1 MSEKNLSV
9 QRLKERKNLDLIA
22 RVFTIN
28 HLCNILVPDRNWRVT
43 KHSLS
48 TFRILKSVSN
58 IKA

>member
-28 HLCNILVPDRNWRVT
+28 YLCNILVPDRNWRVT

>member
-9 QRLKERKNLDLIA
+9 QRLKERKNLDFNA

-28 HLCNILVPDRNWRVT
+28 HLCNIQVPDRNWRVT
-43 KHSLS
+43 KHLLS